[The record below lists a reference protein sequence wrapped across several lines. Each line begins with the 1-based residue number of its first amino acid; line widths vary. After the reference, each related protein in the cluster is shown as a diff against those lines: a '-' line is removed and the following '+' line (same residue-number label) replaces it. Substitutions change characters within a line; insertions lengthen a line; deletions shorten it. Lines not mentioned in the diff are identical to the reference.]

1 MKKIS
6 FLLSF
11 CLFGAGLIA
20 QSNRQVQWAFSSKKT
35 ADRTYEVH
43 LQANISGNYHLY
55 AQDAG
60 VEGPIPTSIKFTTNP
75 LITITGK
82 AREIGKPVKKYESAW
97 KGNVRYF
104 ENTVEFIQVVKL
116 KANVKTT
123 LGGAVEFMVCNDS
136 QCLPPSTVEFKVN
149 VGG

>member
-82 AREIGKPVKKYESAW
+82 AREVGKPVKKYETAW

-136 QCLPPSTVEFKVN
+136 QCLPPSTVEFRVN